1 MHPLSPANEG
11 EIAMRV
17 CQNTHTGKVRANNQ
31 DSLLVAERIYG
42 VADGMGGHK
51 GGETASRVAV
61 ETVVAALSN
70 KTPDEKNLRLAV
82 DAANRRIFSMSAEDE
97 NLQGMGTTLTF
108 LWEGEEQILIGHVGD
123 SRAYRFREGKLEQLT
138 LDHSMVAEMVRK
150 NVITPEMAKTHPY
163 RNIITRAVGIDP
175 IVETDVL
182 TADKHPGDRWLVC
195 SDGLYNMVEDEEIS
209 RILTDMDDEK
219 ASARLMEL
227 ALENGGTDN
236 ITFVICRI
244 EEAEA

>member
-1 MHPLSPANEG
+1 
-11 EIAMRV
+11 MRAWGL
-17 CQNTHTGKVRANNQ
+17 TDRGMVRHENQ
-31 DSLLVAERIYG
+31 DAFAIRRLSDSSLLAV
-42 VADGMGGHK
+42 VCDGMGGARS
-51 GGETASRVAV
+51 GNVASLLALETFTEEVLRGYKESLKAAKCEKLLLSAAEKANAAV
-61 ETVVAALSN
+61 YEQALH
-70 KTPDEKNLRLAV
+70 
-82 DAANRRIFSMSAEDE
+82 DADYE
-97 NLQGMGTTLTF
+97 GMGTTLVAAVVRDDTACV
-108 LWEGEEQILIGHVGD
+108 LNVGD
-123 SRAYRFREGKLEQLT
+123 SRCYLISGKKVRQVSE
-138 LDHSMVAEMVRK
+138 DHSLVEELVRMGRLK
-150 NVITPEMAKTHPY
+150 EEEARVHPN

-182 TADKHPGDRWLVC
+182 TADKQPGDRWLIC

-236 ITFVICRI
+236 ISFVICRI